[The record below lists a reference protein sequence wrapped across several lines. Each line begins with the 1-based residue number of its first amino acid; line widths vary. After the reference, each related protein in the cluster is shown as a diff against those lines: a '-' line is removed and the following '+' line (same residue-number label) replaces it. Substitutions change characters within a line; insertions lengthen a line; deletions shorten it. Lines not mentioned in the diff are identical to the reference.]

1 MLQLFILFIVK
12 TPVQGQECLEERW
25 STLHDPDAAGARG
38 PDRHGGSLGPGQ
50 GAGGEHQTSK
60 LVHSGGGY

>member
-1 MLQLFILFIVK
+1 MPLFYRRGK
-12 TPVQGQECLEERW
+12 AA
-25 STLHDPDAAGARG
+25 DDAAGARG

-50 GAGGEHQTSK
+50 GACGEHQTSK